1 MSTVAAGLAD
11 DVARGPAD
19 LPLADPPA
27 GFGGGPASA
36 AGCSGPAEQ
45 PDWAVVRG
53 LRRAVDERL
62 SAALSGRPGLS
73 GDSQRELARHVI
85 SGEVADWV
93 DQLASRGELLPTAG
107 QEQVLAAAVYAGIY
121 AMGRLQPLLDDPQ
134 VEDIE
139 IGGHDVV
146 WLHYADGRRLP
157 GPPVAD
163 SDAELVELLQGWAT
177 YHGQTS
183 RDFSTAHPTLNLRL
197 PDGSRLT
204 AVMAVT
210 PRPQVAI
217 RRHRLVDID
226 LSDLVAVGSLD
237 EALAGFLRAAVLAR
251 LNIVVTGV
259 MGAGKTTLLRAL
271 ANEIDPTERIGT
283 LEKEYELALHEL
295 PARHAPGRVVAMEA
309 REGNAE
315 GGAGAVTL
323 HDLVPQSLRMNLRR
337 IIVGEVR
344 SDEIIP
350 MLDAMASGGD
360 GSLCTLHVKRGV
372 NPLTRMVSLAMR
384 GADAL
389 SEHAAHQLIAT
400 AVDLIVH
407 IDLVDEAGN
416 AGGDRRRVISQ
427 VLEVTGVGEGGRV
440 AANEIFTPGS
450 DRRPVPATTPAC
462 LPDLI
467 AAGFEPALLDG
478 TAGGG
483 LR

>member
-1 MSTVAAGLAD
+1 MTSSLRRLSPRPVP
-11 DVARGPAD
+11 GPAD
-19 LPLADPPA
+19 LPSVEPSL
-27 GFGGGPASA
+27 GFPDGPAA
-36 AGCSGPAEQ
+36 VVGLFAQ
-45 PDWAVVRG
+45 PDWAVVSR

-62 SAALSGRPGLS
+62 SAALSTRTGLS
-73 GDSQRELARHVI
+73 SDSQRELARHLI
-85 SGEVADWV
+85 TGEVAAWV
-93 DQLASRGELLPTAG
+93 DQLASAGEPLPTPE
-107 QEQVLAAAVYAGIY
+107 QEEALAAAVYAAIY
-121 AMGRLQPLLDDPQ
+121 ALGRLQPLIEDPQ

-146 WLHYADGRRLP
+146 WLHYADGRRVP

-163 SDAELVELLQGWAT
+163 SDAELIELLQGWAT

-197 PDGSRLT
+197 PDGSRL
-204 AVMAVT
+204 AAIMAVT

-217 RRHRLVDID
+217 RRHRLVDVD
-226 LSDLVAVGSLD
+226 LSDLVAVGTLD
-237 EALAGFLRAAVLAR
+237 QTLAAFLRTAVAAR

-315 GGAGAVTL
+315 AGAGAVTL

-407 IDLVDEAGN
+407 IDLIDEPAQLGH
-416 AGGDRRRVISQ
+416 GTRCRVVSQ

-440 AANEIFTPGS
+440 ATNEIFAPGP
-450 DRRPVPATTPAC
+450 DGRAVTATTPAC
-462 LPDLI
+462 LPDLV
-467 AAGFEPALLDG
+467 AAGFHPDLLDG
-478 TAGGG
+478 TNGGG
-483 LR
+483 SR

>member
-1 MSTVAAGLAD
+1 MTSSIDRPLPDPINGSRPDPLGCLPGGQAG
-11 DVARGPAD
+11 D
-19 LPLADPPA
+19 L
-27 GFGGGPASA
+27 GSVG
-36 AGCSGPAEQ
+36 Q
-45 PDWAVVRG
+45 PDWAVVRR

-62 SAALSGRPGLS
+62 SAALSTRTGLS
-73 GDSQRELARHVI
+73 ADSQRELARHLI
-85 SGEVADWV
+85 TGEVAAWV
-93 DQLASRGELLPTAG
+93 DQLASQGEPLPTPE
-107 QEQVLAAAVYAGIY
+107 QEEALDAAVYAAIY
-121 AMGRLQPLLDDPQ
+121 ALGRLQPLIDDPA

-146 WLHYADGRRLP
+146 WLHYADGRRVP

-163 SDAELVELLQGWAT
+163 SDAELIELLQGWAT

-183 RDFSTAHPTLNLRL
+183 RDFSTARPTLNLRL
-197 PDGSRLT
+197 PDGSRL
-204 AVMAVT
+204 AAIMAVT

-217 RRHRLVDID
+217 RRHRLVDVD
-226 LSDLVAVGSLD
+226 LSDMVAVGTLD
-237 EALAGFLRAAVLAR
+237 ETLAGFLRAAVRAR

-295 PARHAPGRVVAMEA
+295 PERHAPGRVVAMEA

-315 GGAGAVTL
+315 AGAGAISL

-407 IDLVDEAGN
+407 IDLIDEPALFGTAAG
-416 AGGDRRRVISQ
+416 ARRRVVSQ

-440 AANEIFTPGS
+440 ATNEVFAPGP
-450 DRRPVPATTPAC
+450 DGRAMPATTPAC
-462 LPDLI
+462 LPDLV
-467 AAGFEPALLDG
+467 ATGFLAALLDE
-478 TAGGG
+478 AGG

>member
-1 MSTVAAGLAD
+1 MTTSIDRLWPGAVPGAAEAPQANPSLAVHDRQAAGAGLA
-11 DVARGPAD
+11 A
-19 LPLADPPA
+19 
-27 GFGGGPASA
+27 
-36 AGCSGPAEQ
+36 Q
-45 PDWAVVRG
+45 PDWAVVRR
-53 LRRAVDERL
+53 LRRAVDEQL
-62 SAALSGRPGLS
+62 SAALSIRTGLS
-73 GDSQRELARHVI
+73 SESQRELARHLI
-85 SGEVADWV
+85 TGEVAAWV
-93 DQLASRGELLPTAG
+93 DQLASQGEPLPTPG
-107 QEQVLAAAVYAGIY
+107 QEEALAAAVYAAIY
-121 AMGRLQPLLDDPQ
+121 ALGRLQPLIDDPQ

-163 SDAELVELLQGWAT
+163 SDAELIELLQGWAT

-197 PDGSRLT
+197 PDGSRL
-204 AVMAVT
+204 AAIMAVT

-217 RRHRLVDID
+217 RRHRLVDVD
-226 LSDLVAVGSLD
+226 LTDLAAVGTLD
-237 EALAGFLRAAVLAR
+237 EPLAAVLRAAVTAR

-271 ANEIDPTERIGT
+271 ANEVDPRERIGT

-309 REGNAE
+309 REGNSE
-315 GGAGAVTL
+315 QGAGAVTL

-407 IDLVDEAGN
+407 IDLIDEA
-416 AGGDRRRVISQ
+416 ARPGGGAATRRRMVSQ

-440 AANEIFTPGS
+440 ATNEIFTPGP
-450 DRRPVPATTPAC
+450 DGGALPATTPAC
-462 LPDLI
+462 LPDLV
-467 AAGFEPALLDG
+467 AAGFDASLLEYAR
-478 TAGGG
+478 AGAP
-483 LR
+483 R

>member
-1 MSTVAAGLAD
+1 MTAASSPVLGGVGLAEET
-11 DVARGPAD
+11 VGVS
-19 LPLADPPA
+19 
-27 GFGGGPASA
+27 GG
-36 AGCSGPAEQ
+36 Q
-45 PDWAVVRG
+45 PDWAVVRR
-53 LRRAVDERL
+53 LRRAVDDRL
-62 SAALSGRPGLS
+62 SAALDERPGLS
-73 GDSQRELARHVI
+73 PDSQRELARHLI
-85 SGEVADWV
+85 TGEVAAWV
-93 DQLASRGELLPTAG
+93 DQLASQGAPLPTPA
-107 QEQVLAAAVYAGIY
+107 EEEALAAAVYAAIY
-121 AMGRLQPLLDDPQ
+121 ALGRLQPLIDDPQ

-139 IGGHDVV
+139 IGGCDVV
-146 WLHYADGRRLP
+146 WLHYADGRRVP

-163 SDAELVELLQGWAT
+163 SDAELVELLQGWAS

-183 RDFSTAHPTLNLRL
+183 REFSTARPTLNLRL
-197 PDGSRLT
+197 PDGSRLA
-204 AVMAVT
+204 AVMAIT

-217 RRHRLVDID
+217 RRHRLVDVD
-226 LSDLVAVGSLD
+226 LSDLVGIGTLD
-237 EALAGFLRAAVLAR
+237 ETLAGFLRAAVAAR
-251 LNIVVTGV
+251 LNVVVTGV

-271 ANEIDPTERIGT
+271 ANEITDVTERIGT

-295 PARHAPGRVVAMEA
+295 PHRHAPGRVVAMEA

-315 GGAGAVTL
+315 AGAGAISL
-323 HDLVPQSLRMNLRR
+323 HELVPQALRMNLRR

-384 GADAL
+384 GTDAL

-407 IDLVDEAGN
+407 IDLHDEATPDGHT
-416 AGGDRRRVISQ
+416 ADRQRRVVSQ

-440 AANEIFTPGS
+440 ATNEIFAPGA
-450 DRRPVPATTPAC
+450 DRRAVAATTPAC
-462 LPDLI
+462 LPDLLATGYRPDLI
-467 AAGFEPALLDG
+467 GDPMS
-478 TAGGG
+478 GG

>member
-1 MSTVAAGLAD
+1 MTAPTDWLVDGIAPLRADVTHPTGAAVGA
-11 DVARGPAD
+11 
-19 LPLADPPA
+19 
-27 GFGGGPASA
+27 
-36 AGCSGPAEQ
+36 Q
-45 PDWAVVRG
+45 PDWAVVRR

-62 SAALSGRPGLS
+62 SAALAERPGLA
-73 GDSQRELARHVI
+73 GESQRELARHLI
-85 SGEVADWV
+85 TAEVAAWV
-93 DQLASRGELLPTAG
+93 DELASRGEPLPAPA
-107 QEQVLAAAVYAGIY
+107 EEEALAAAVYAGIY
-121 AMGRLQPLLDDPQ
+121 AMGRLQPLIEDPQ

-139 IGGHDVV
+139 IGGCDVV
-146 WLHYADGRRLP
+146 WLHYADGRRVP

-163 SDAELVELLQGWAT
+163 SDAELVELLQGWAS

-183 RDFSTAHPTLNLRL
+183 REFSTARPTLNLRL
-197 PDGSRLT
+197 PEGSRL
-204 AVMAVT
+204 AALMSVT
-210 PRPQVAI
+210 PRPEIAI
-217 RRHRLVDID
+217 RRHRLVDVD
-226 LSDLVAVGSLD
+226 LADLVAVGTLD
-237 EALAGFLRAAVLAR
+237 EPLAAFLRAAVAAR
-251 LNIVVTGV
+251 LNIVVTGI

-295 PARHAPGRVVAMEA
+295 PHRHAPGRVVAMEA

-315 GGAGAVTL
+315 AGAGAVTL
-323 HDLVPQSLRMNLRR
+323 HDLVPQALRMNLRR

-360 GSLCTLHVKRGV
+360 GSLCTCHVKRGV

-407 IDLVDEAGN
+407 LDLYDEPAG
-416 AGGDRRRVISQ
+416 ATGTGGGRRRVVSQ

-440 AANEIFTPGS
+440 ATNVVFAPGP
-450 DRRPVPATTPAC
+450 DRSAVTATTPAC
-462 LPDLI
+462 LPDLL
-467 AAGFEPALLDG
+467 AAGFDPAHLDPVHRDP
-478 TAGGG
+478 AGGG
-483 LR
+483 WR